1 MKNLFLFP
9 LLVLMAG
16 SIARAETAANSLL
29 TNGDME
35 AGGLG
40 TANGWPTGKGI
51 STVEEEGNHFLRL
64 QADEPGLQIQ
74 AHRIIKLP
82 GGVQKLNVSFR
93 VRFAEITPGTQSW
106 HRGSVIMH
114 FKDASGQ
121 MLKPDPAP
129 FAFKG
134 NSNGWVEKTVQLD
147 VPEGATTLEFM
158 PALFQVAQGTLDIDD
173 VAVVPE

>member
-1 MKNLFLFP
+1 MNILSLFP
-9 LLVLMAG
+9 LVVLMTV
-16 SIARAETAANSLL
+16 SVARAETAANSLL

-35 AGGLG
+35 AGGPG

-51 STVEEEGNHFLRL
+51 SIVEEEGNHFLRL
-64 QADEPGLQIQ
+64 QAEEPGIQIQ

-93 VRFAEITPGTQSW
+93 VRFAEITPGAQAW

-114 FKDASGQ
+114 FKDANGQ

-134 NSNGWVEKTVQLD
+134 SSNGWVEKTVQLD

-173 VAVVPE
+173 VVIAPE